1 MSELSIDELQAET
14 GELLPERETLGT
26 IIIGNVGNATAIQNH
41 SDRSFNIAINDQSVD
56 VVGSFNHH
64 HTFILMPGGGLL

>member
-26 IIIGNVGNATAIQNH
+26 IIIGNVGSATAIQSH
-41 SDRSFNIAINDQSVD
+41 AFKSFNQAINHQSVD
-56 VVGSFNHH
+56 VVGSFNHN
-64 HTFILMPGGGLL
+64 HTFILVPVFPI